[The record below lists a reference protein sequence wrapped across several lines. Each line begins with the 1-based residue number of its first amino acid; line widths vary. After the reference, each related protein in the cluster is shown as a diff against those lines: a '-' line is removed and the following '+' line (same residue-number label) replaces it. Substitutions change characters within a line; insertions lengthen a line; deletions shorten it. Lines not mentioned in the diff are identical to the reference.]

1 MAWGTLGSGLV
12 SGRREGEGPGFRPC
26 GGSQG
31 QAAAGGSGRLGP
43 ALGCGSISGCLEPE
57 ATGLSESGLLPCS
70 WQVARAEANWIC
82 RFGAAV
88 YRKLLVPRTGWKLD
102 FRLLA

>member
-1 MAWGTLGSGLV
+1 MVSGLV
-12 SGRREGEGPGFRPC
+12 SGRREGRALGFRPC
-26 GGSQG
+26 GCSQS
-31 QAAAGGSGRLGP
+31 QAAAGGSERLGP
-43 ALGCGSISGCLEPE
+43 ALGCGSTSGCLELE
-57 ATGLSESGLLPCS
+57 ATGLSKSGLLPCS
-70 WQVARAEANWIC
+70 WQVAQAEANWIC